1 MKFVAD
7 LHLHSS
13 YSRACSKDLNFPN
26 LSKWAKY
33 KGIDLLSTTD
43 FTHPSWFKEI
53 KSNLKEEGNGLFSYE
68 ETKYILGTE
77 VACIYSQEGKLHR
90 IHILLFVP
98 KLEDVSKINEKLAN
112 YGTLPSDG
120 RPMLGISAKNLA
132 SIVLEI
138 NKEVIIIPA
147 HVWTPWFS
155 LYGSNSGFD
164 SLEECFGETAKYIY
178 AVETGLSSDPA
189 MNWRI
194 EDLDNKS
201 IVSFSDAHSLPKMGR
216 EATVFEASE
225 ISYESIY
232 KAIAGPAG
240 LHPSPTTSSYPGNTP
255 KIAFT
260 IEFFPEEGKYHFS
273 GHRNCGIKQSDEE
286 TANSGIICPSCKKKL
301 TLGVMHRVNSL
312 AKRTIKYLQIE
323 IESSG
328 FVKSKL
334 LVNRPPFVNLVPLQ
348 EIIAESLHV
357 SSLSEKVRQEYLNL
371 VKHFGSELNVLLK
384 AEISEIVKVAGVAN
398 IAQGVQKIRER
409 DLVIEP
415 GFDGVYGVVK
425 IWPGGLQKPK
435 IETQADGQIRL
446 FD

>member
-132 SIVLEI
+132 LLIFEI
-138 NKEVIIIPA
+138 NKDAIIIPA

-178 AVETGLSSDPA
+178 AIETGLSSDPA

-194 EDLDNKS
+194 GDLDNKS
-201 IVSFSDAHSLPKMGR
+201 IVSFSDAHSLPKMAR
-216 EATVFEASE
+216 EATVFEAP
-225 ISYESIY
+225 INYDGILKALRSIQV
-232 KAIAGPAG
+232 ADQ
-240 LHPSPTTSSYPGNTP
+240 SSSKP

-286 TANSGIICPSCKKKL
+286 TANRGTICPVCKKKL
-301 TLGVMHRVNSL
+301 TLGVIHRVNSL
-312 AKRTIKYLQIE
+312 AKRETKELGTE
-323 IESSG
+323 IDKEG
-328 FVKSKL
+328 FVKSKFL
-334 LVNRPPFVNLVPLQ
+334 LARPPFVNLVPLQ
-348 EIIAESLHV
+348 EIIAESLHI

-384 AEISEIVKVAGVAN
+384 VEISEIVKAVSVAN
-398 IAQGVQKIRER
+398 IAAGVQKVRER
-409 DLVIEP
+409 DLIIEP

-425 IWPGGLQKPK
+425 IWPEGLQKPK
-435 IETQADGQIRL
+435 IEIQADGQIDL
-446 FD
+446 FDK

>member
-43 FTHPSWFKEI
+43 FTHPTWFREI
-53 KSNLKEEGNGLFSYE
+53 KNNLKEDGSGLFNFVGSDTRGG
-68 ETKYILGTE
+68 TKFILGTE
-77 VACIYSQEGKLHR
+77 VACIYSQGGNLHR

-112 YGTLPSDG
+112 YGTLSSDG

-132 SIVLEI
+132 LLVLEI
-138 NKEVIIIPA
+138 NKDAIIIPA

-164 SLEECFGETAKYIY
+164 SLEDCFGETAKYIY
-178 AVETGLSSDPA
+178 AIETGLSSDPA

-201 IVSFSDAHSLPKMGR
+201 IVSFSDAHSLPKMAR

-225 ISYESIY
+225 ISYELIY

-240 LHPSPTTSSYPGNTP
+240 TTALP

-273 GHRNCGIKQSDEE
+273 GHRNCSIKQSDEE
-286 TANSGIICPSCKKKL
+286 TANRGTICPVCKKKL

-312 AKRTIKYLQIE
+312 AKRETKELGAE
-323 IESSG
+323 IDKEG
-328 FVKSKL
+328 FVKSKFL
-334 LVNRPPFVNLVPLQ
+334 TNRPPFVNLVPLQ
-348 EIIAESLHV
+348 EIIAESLRI

-384 AEISEIVKVAGVAN
+384 AEISEIVKAASVAN
-398 IAQGVQKIRER
+398 IAAGVQKVRER

-425 IWPGGLQKPK
+425 IWPQGLQKPK
-435 IETQADGQIRL
+435 IEIQAEGQIDL
-446 FD
+446 FDK